1 MTEFVVN
8 EIFHSIQGE
17 STHMGRPCVFVR
29 LTGCN
34 LRCTYC
40 DTAYAFFDGTS
51 MPLEEILGVVG
62 GYRCSLV
69 EVTGGEPLMQ
79 DGVED
84 LFRALCDRGHEVLVE
99 TGGSLDISRID
110 PRVRRIVDFKCPGSG
125 MERKNLWANV
135 AHLSPADEVKFV
147 ITDRA
152 DFDWAV
158 ERIREHR
165 LDDRCPLLM
174 SVAFGVLEPVRL
186 AEWIIGSGMQ
196 IRFQLQMHKY
206 IWEPS
211 TRGV

>member
-1 MTEFVVN
+1 
-8 EIFHSIQGE
+8 
-17 STHMGRPCVFVR
+17 
-29 LTGCN
+29 
-34 LRCTYC
+34 
-40 DTAYAFFDGTS
+40 
-51 MPLEEILGVVG
+51 
-62 GYRCSLV
+62 
-69 EVTGGEPLMQ
+69 
-79 DGVED
+79 
-84 LFRALCDRGHEVLVE
+84 LCDRGHEVLVE
-99 TGGSLDISRID
+99 TGGSLDISRVD

-135 AHLSPADEVKFV
+135 AHLGPADEVKFV

-158 ERIREHR
+158 ERIHEHR

-174 SVAFGVLEPVRL
+174 SVAFGILEPVRL
-186 AEWIIGSGMQ
+186 AEWIIESGMQ